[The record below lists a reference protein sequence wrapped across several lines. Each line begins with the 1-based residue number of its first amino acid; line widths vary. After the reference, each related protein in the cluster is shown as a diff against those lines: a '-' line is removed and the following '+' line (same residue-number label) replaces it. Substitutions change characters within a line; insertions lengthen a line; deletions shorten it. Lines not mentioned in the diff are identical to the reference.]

1 MKDFR
6 PASEVDRVKVPILS
20 MGEVADKYGSDIE
33 SYLRGCGGDSACGTA
48 WHFKEEGDF
57 LLCVTE
63 MNLVLETIPNIE
75 FREGVYKVVK
85 K

>member
-20 MGEVADKYGSDIE
+20 MGEVADKYSPEIE
-33 SYLRGCGGDSACGTA
+33 SYLRECKGDSACGVA
-48 WHFKEEGDF
+48 WHFREIGDF

-63 MNLVLETIPNIE
+63 MSLVLEAMPNVE
-75 FREGVYKVVK
+75 FREGKYVAKRG
-85 K
+85 